1 MPPIVSS
8 LNATWL
14 HGHRR
19 PAWVDLDRV
28 DQLFIMSCFV
38 NREGWADIAGS
49 LTRLLTAEPAAEIR
63 LYLSLEGTTSVGR
76 SQLYEDLIAF
86 FGHHR
91 TRVVGERPPLQLF
104 LVRDQYGRL
113 FHPKAYALRAGG
125 RFAVSV
131 GSANI
136 TGAAHRSNHE
146 MELMRDDPETYKEFV
161 AAAQALERSALTRR
175 FKVPTDEKL
184 RDYLGD
190 HERRRRAFTRTLGSL
205 SREPALDRE
214 NAFDSALEDAPEA
227 PISIDLAASLSEIQR
242 AITVGCRLIEQDFGL
257 PNLSVSLRPFVTAG
271 IIANPPQRTL
281 LPGIKLG
288 DGSVHA
294 VLISLVPDP
303 VIEAMKL
310 INRRQGFLLRQFSID
325 LLGVRWMPVDWE
337 SAFLRNWT
345 LCRTQAGLPHVEVD
359 HHLDQIQ
366 SDLTG
371 SEFVDRLAQG
381 LTLEL
386 NTARWNAKAATRLLM
401 SSDLVDQLQRGN
413 TLSGSMKMVVFAEIA
428 TYIRR
433 FVMGKLDRDAVRF
446 QVERVGVPPRC
457 DEMPR
462 SSFHDALDFVAT
474 VSAIVT
480 QDVLADE
487 DMPNREDLPR
497 NGGTGVRR
505 ALVSFTR
512 REPRLQAPLREYV
525 LKLRR
530 CLTDRA
536 PVAQVEI
543 DQLLIS
549 AWQALKGIFVH
560 SEFPQNWTAAVP
572 NWDPSWKSE
581 APSLVQMS
589 LLDLEP

>member
-1 MPPIVSS
+1 MPIVSP
-8 LNATWL
+8 LAATWL
-14 HGHRR
+14 HGHPR

-38 NREGWADIAGS
+38 SREGWANIAGS
-49 LTRLLTAEPAAEIR
+49 LTRLLTAEPPTEIR
-63 LYLSLEGTTSVGR
+63 LYLSLEGTASVGR
-76 SQLYEDLIAF
+76 SQLYEELIAF

-104 LVRDQYGRL
+104 LVRDQYCRL
-113 FHPKAYALRAGG
+113 FHPKSYALRAGG

-136 TGAAHRSNHE
+136 TRAAYRSNYE
-146 MELMRDDPETYKEFV
+146 MELTRDDPETFKEFV
-161 AAAQALERSALTRR
+161 AAAQELERSALTRR

-184 RDYLGD
+184 RDFLGD
-190 HERRRRAFTRTLGSL
+190 HERRRRAFMRTLGSQR
-205 SREPALDRE
+205 REPELDRE
-214 NAFDSALEDAPEA
+214 GAFDSVLEDAPEA
-227 PISIDLAASLSEIQR
+227 PISIDLAASLSEINC
-242 AITVGCRLIEQDFGL
+242 AVTVGCRLIEQDFGL

-294 VLISLVPDP
+294 VLISLVPDA

-345 LCRTQAGLPHVEVD
+345 LCRTQAGVPHVEVD
-359 HHLDQIQ
+359 HHLDQLL
-366 SDLTG
+366 SDLTD
-371 SEFVDRLAQG
+371 SEFIDRLAQG

-386 NTARWNAKAATRLLM
+386 NTARWNSKAAMRLLM
-401 SSDLVDQLQRGN
+401 SSELTDQMQRGN
-413 TLSGSMKMVVFAEIA
+413 TLSGSMRMAVFAEIA
-428 TYIRR
+428 AHIRR
-433 FVMGKLDRDAVRF
+433 LVMGKLERDAVRL

-462 SSFHDALDFVAT
+462 TSFNDALDFVAT
-474 VSAIVT
+474 VSAILT
-480 QDVLADE
+480 QDVMADE
-487 DMPNREDLPR
+487 DMLNREDLPR
-497 NGGTGVRR
+497 NSGTGVRR
-505 ALVSFTR
+505 ALVAFGR

-525 LKLRR
+525 IKLRR
-530 CLTDRA
+530 CLTDRDSFVQA
-536 PVAQVEI
+536 EI
-543 DQLLIS
+543 DELLIS
-549 AWQALKGIFVH
+549 AWRALKNLFVQA
-560 SEFPQNWTAAVP
+560 EFPQNWTAAVP

-581 APSLVQMS
+581 TP
-589 LLDLEP
+589 D